1 MDRAARNTIERATQQ
16 ARKLLDDD
24 FSSQLEGTFDIFS
37 SGKIAE
43 KGGPHLS
50 AHQAFQREKI
60 VAAIEHKRATGM
72 TAAEAVTDYVRD
84 AAFTTINR
92 FVALK
97 MLEARDLVQEC
108 ITKGDQSTGYREF
121 CGLASGLALLP
132 EAAGYRLYIE
142 SLFDEL
148 STEVKVL
155 FDRHDPASVLWPR
168 RQSFEALLDVF
179 NNTELSEVWGE
190 DETIGW
196 VYQYFN
202 SSDERREMRES
213 HAPKTGRDLAVRN
226 QFFTPRYVVEFLVQ
240 NTLGALWI
248 EMTDGQSPL
257 RDLPLLIPRVLRHPR
272 TRKDPRDIRV
282 LDPACGSGH
291 FLLCSFDVLASIYRE
306 SWADN
311 NSPKSLGTN
320 RSLREDFPTI
330 TDLERDLPRLILENN
345 LYGIDIDARCAQIA
359 ALALWMRAQRAWNE
373 SDLPRGNRPA
383 IVRTNIVIAEP
394 IPAGRDTREAFMNQ
408 LEPDLRRVAD
418 ALFRRLDL
426 AGEAGSLLEI
436 HEWFRLEIRQALGDF
451 GELFAQSD
459 QERWRKAEVLLL
471 EKLRAFAVEANS
483 RTERRRSLFVADAM
497 RGLAFVDVTRETF
510 DVVLMNPPFGDPT
523 PRAREGC
530 GNELAAAAN
539 DIGGAF
545 VLAAKRR
552 WAPEGCI
559 GVLSSTTLWFKPTV
573 ADWRRETLLDD
584 AYAIRAAAHFGGD
597 VLDGATVSASA
608 TIIDRVADHE
618 QAVFVRLLFEVDKA
632 SRLLQAVSAFRAQRH
647 DELVFQV
654 RPAEFRAFRGAP
666 LAYWISEGLRSRL
679 ASLPPLEGN
688 GAEVRQGVATADD
701 FRFVLAWWE
710 VPIDEIGL
718 KRSWAPYAKGSEYSP
733 YWDDITWV
741 IRWENDGREVRAF
754 ERAYP
759 RSTSYFG
766 RAGVTYPARS
776 VLGFNPR
783 AFPVDIGFSNMG
795 SVAFPL
801 KIDARALLGYLASR
815 PLEYVL
821 SFSNGSLQGK
831 KGAYPN
837 HYEVGQVKDLPWPE
851 WRSESLALLESK
863 GDVLA
868 TAAMRLQLDD
878 ETTHQYGGRPGL
890 ASRSSAREIGEESVR
905 RRAALVSEMRIA
917 REHLDRVVAS
927 ELGFDSKD
935 IEEMLREFAR
945 CENAT
950 TGPWSPSFGEV
961 SADVLRVEAE
971 HLVSELFGFAI
982 GRLDI
987 RPAMSGTQLS
997 GRTSA
1002 FEPLPSGNPAIL
1014 RNVPADYPISV
1025 PTNGV
1030 LVLDTGSD
1038 RDIERAVRRVT
1049 TAIWADAAMRME
1061 QELAALLGYDDIRSY
1076 FARTGQGGFFGRHL
1090 TRYAKSRRVA
1100 PIYWNIG
1107 TTSGAYTV
1115 FLHYPKLQQDT
1126 IFVLL
1131 HDFIEPKIAHD
1142 RRLLDDARRDA
1153 GSNPTA
1159 LQRRDLATKQTLIDE
1174 LSTFADELKHVAPLW
1189 KPNLSDGAMINFAL
1203 LWRLVPH
1210 HRPWQK
1216 ELKAMWD
1223 DLCGEKYEWAH
1234 LAMHLWP
1241 ERVVPK
1247 CATDRSLAIAHGLED
1262 VFWVEGDEGKWKPRH
1277 APGRAV
1283 DDLVRE
1289 RASIAVKAALKTL
1302 VEAPVATNG
1311 GRGRSRRAAN
1321 ATFDLGARDAST
1333 P

>member
-1 MDRAARNTIERATQQ
+1 VDKATRNTIERATQQ
-16 ARKLLDDD
+16 ARKLVDED
-24 FSSQLEGTFDIFS
+24 FSSQLEGTFDVLR
-37 SGKIAE
+37 SGAIAA
-43 KGGPHLS
+43 KGGAHLS
-50 AHQAFQREKI
+50 ARQQAQRDKI
-60 VAAIEHKRATGM
+60 LAAIEHKIAAGM
-72 TAAEAVTDYVRD
+72 AAAEAVADYVRD

-97 MLEARDLVQEC
+97 MLEARNLVQEC
-108 ITKGDQSTGYREF
+108 ITKGEQSAGYREF
-121 CGLASGLALLP
+121 CGMAPGLALLP
-132 EAAGYRLYIE
+132 DAAGYRIYIE

-155 FDRHDPASVLWPR
+155 FDRRDAPSILWPK

-179 NNTELSEVWGE
+179 NTSELSEVWGE

-202 SSDERREMRES
+202 STDERREMRES
-213 HAPKTGRDLAVRN
+213 HAPKTSRDLAVRN

-240 NTLGALWI
+240 NTLAALWV
-248 EMTDGQSPL
+248 EMTGGQSAL
-257 RDLPLLIPRVLRHPR
+257 NDLPLLLPRVVSQPR

-306 SWADN
+306 SWADD
-311 NSPKSLGTN
+311 NSPNSLGTG
-320 RSLREDFPTI
+320 RTLREEFPSI

-345 LYGIDIDARCAQIA
+345 LYGIDIDARCTQIA
-359 ALALWMRAQRAWNE
+359 ALALWMRAQRAWNQ
-373 SDLPRGNRPA
+373 SKLPRGDRPA

-394 IPAGRDTREAFMNQ
+394 IPAGRDTREAFIDQ
-408 LEPDLRRVAD
+408 LDSDLRRVAD

-451 GELFAQSD
+451 GELFAHSD
-459 QERWRKAEVLLL
+459 QERWQKAESLLL
-471 EKLRAFAVEANS
+471 EKLRAFAVEANA
-483 RTERRRSLFVADAM
+483 RTEWRRSLFVADAL
-497 RGLAFVDVTRETF
+497 RGLAFVDVTRESF

-523 PRAREGC
+523 PRAREAC
-530 GNELAAAAN
+530 GRELAIAAN

-552 WAPEGCI
+552 WAPHGCI

-573 ADWRRETLLDD
+573 ADWRRETLLDGG
-584 AYAIRAAAHFGGD
+584 YAIRAAAHLGGD

-608 TIIDRVADHE
+608 TIIDRIADDE
-618 QAVFVRLLFEVDKA
+618 RATFVRLLFEEDKA
-632 SRLLQAVSAFRAQRH
+632 PRLLDAVSAFRARVP
-647 DELVFQV
+647 DELIFQV
-654 RPAEFRAFRGAP
+654 RPAEFLAFRGAP

-718 KRSWAPYAKGSEYSP
+718 KKGWAPYAKGSEYSP

-741 IRWENDGREVRAF
+741 IRWADDGREVRAF

-783 AFPVDIGFSNMG
+783 AFPVDLAFSNMG
-795 SVAFPL
+795 SVAFPVN
-801 KIDARALLGYLASR
+801 IDARALLGYLASR

-868 TAAMRLQLDD
+868 TAAMRLQLED
-878 ETTHQYGGRPGL
+878 ETTHQYVGRPRL
-890 ASRSSAREIGEESVR
+890 ATRSSAREAVEESVR
-905 RRAALVSEMRIA
+905 RRATLVSEMRLA
-917 REHLDRVVAS
+917 REDVDRVVAS

-935 IEEMLREFAR
+935 IEEMLREFER

-950 TGPWSPSFGEV
+950 TGPWSPSFGEA
-961 SADVLRVEAE
+961 STEVLRVEAE

-982 GRLDI
+982 GRFDI
-987 RPAMSGTQLS
+987 RPATSGEEIA
-997 GRTSA
+997 GRSSA
-1002 FEPLPSGNPAIL
+1002 FGALPQGTPAIL
-1014 RNVPADYPISV
+1014 RDLVTDYPITV
-1025 PTNGV
+1025 PTDGV
-1030 LVLDTGSD
+1030 LLLDPGSD
-1038 RDIERAVRRVT
+1038 RDIERAVRSVT
-1049 TAIWADAAMRME
+1049 TAIWADAAARTE
-1061 QELAALLGYDDIRSY
+1061 QELAALLGADDLRTY
-1076 FARTGQGGFFGRHL
+1076 FARSGSGGFFGRHVKQ
-1090 TRYAKSRRVA
+1090 YAKSRRVA
-1100 PIYWNIG
+1100 PVYWSIG

-1115 FLHYPKLQQDT
+1115 FLHYPKLRRDT
-1126 IFVLL
+1126 IFLL
-1131 HDFIEPKIAHD
+1131 LQDHVDPKLNHEL
-1142 RRLLDDARRDA
+1142 RLLDDAQRDA
-1153 GSNPTA
+1153 GPNPTA
-1159 LQRRDLATKQTLIDE
+1159 QQRRELAVEQTFIDE
-1174 LSTFADELKHVAPLW
+1174 LVTFRDELKRVAPLW
-1189 KPNLSDGAMINFAL
+1189 KPDLADGVMINFAP

-1210 HRPWQK
+1210 QNTWQR
-1216 ELKAMWD
+1216 ELRATWD
-1223 DLCGEKYEWAH
+1223 DLCAAKYDWAH

-1247 CATDRSLAIAHGLED
+1247 CATDRSLAIAQGLEE
-1262 VFWVEGDEGKWKPRH
+1262 VFWVEDVGGRWIRRSTPSRSEDE
-1277 APGRAV
+1277 
-1283 DDLVRE
+1283 LIRE
-1289 RASIAVKAALKTL
+1289 RSSPAVKSALKVLLESPNTRP
-1302 VEAPVATNG
+1302 A
-1311 GRGRSRRAAN
+1311 SRRRR
-1321 ATFDLGARDAST
+1321 TGAETEGVAMS
-1333 P
+1333 